1 MWARVRNI
9 RRSRWPPGGK
19 FQLQNSGMMPRPR
32 SRAHAAFRSLRG
44 IEAAMDFHGHVRQN
58 LDAAETALV
67 NAGLPW
73 LSDTR
78 EAMIPA

>member
-1 MWARVRNI
+1 
-9 RRSRWPPGGK
+9 
-19 FQLQNSGMMPRPR
+19 
-32 SRAHAAFRSLRG
+32 
-44 IEAAMDFHGHVRQN
+44 MDFHGHVRQN

-78 EAMIPA
+78 EGMIPA